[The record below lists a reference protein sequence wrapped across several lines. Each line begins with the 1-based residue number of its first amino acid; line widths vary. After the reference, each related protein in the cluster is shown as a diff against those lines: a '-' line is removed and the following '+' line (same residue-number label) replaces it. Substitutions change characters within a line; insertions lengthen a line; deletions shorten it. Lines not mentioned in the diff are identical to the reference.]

1 MGCGRTVWGRCER
14 ISEALRADAE
24 QLLNKHLLE
33 TPFFVEQHRARMNP
47 TNYAYS
53 DDGGGS
59 TGFGPKSPCQDNA
72 IDLADY
78 EVALIGEL
86 AMLCMDAG
94 TIQPRP
100 FKGFWRNRKGHCVG
114 MMVDGM
120 PHVKA
125 MCEYL
130 RARVPAILETEGVGE
145 LLVEM
150 GQVRKKSMQMFP
162 NEDDNWLTMEE
173 AQAFT
178 GKSDKMIY
186 QWIQAGG
193 IPTLDDRWG
202 LMISKKHLQT
212 KMALI
217 YASKLAALSRARASN
232 PKNEKV

>member
-1 MGCGRTVWGRCER
+1 
-14 ISEALRADAE
+14 
-24 QLLNKHLLE
+24 
-33 TPFFVEQHRARMNP
+33 MNP

-94 TIQPRP
+94 TIQSRP
-100 FKGFWRNRKGHCVG
+100 FKGFWLNRKGHCVG
-114 MMVDGM
+114 MMVDGL

-130 RARVPAILETEGVGE
+130 RAHVPAILDTEGVGE

-150 GQVRKKSMQMFP
+150 GHVRKKSMQMFP

-173 AQAFT
+173 AIEFT
-178 GKSDKMIY
+178 GRKKTQIY
-186 QWIQAGG
+186 DWISRGG

-202 LMISKKHLQT
+202 LMISKRHLHERM
-212 KMALI
+212 KLNF
-217 YASKLAALSRARASN
+217 ASKLSAMKKAREMN
-232 PKNEKV
+232 PKNQKV

>member
-1 MGCGRTVWGRCER
+1 
-14 ISEALRADAE
+14 
-24 QLLNKHLLE
+24 
-33 TPFFVEQHRARMNP
+33 
-47 TNYAYS
+47 
-53 DDGGGS
+53 
-59 TGFGPKSPCQDNA
+59 
-72 IDLADY
+72 
-78 EVALIGEL
+78 
-86 AMLCMDAG
+86 MLCMDAG

-114 MMVDGM
+114 MMVDGL

-130 RARVPAILETEGVGE
+130 RAHVPAILDTEGVGE

-217 YASKLAALSRARASN
+217 YASRIAAMKRARESN